1 MLRWLDGFP
10 PGRPGARRLLR
21 DGAAR
26 GRRLPRS
33 RGAIACWPG
42 DREVASSWPGPT
54 SAAFGTSR
62 SNYRKNLP
70 RSEVFAASWT
80 SARLLEVETP
90 RGRIS
95 DATIRMC
102 LLRRAC
108 WGRLLGLMV
117 LALDVVAFDVAVWL
131 RLRWLRLRL
140 QRFWMW
146 FSSTDNISY
155 VILASGPNVG
165 VILASRPTSLALA

>member
-117 LALDVVAFDVAVWL
+117 LALDVVAFGVAVWL

-155 VILASGPNVG
+155 VILAS
-165 VILASRPTSLALA
+165 RPTLPAPA